1 MSSESRERVER
12 RPGFILAKLKAI
24 LTPIVAPEVLA
35 IYADGLRKAGL
46 PEERGVA
53 LVWRRHRIMRD
64 AAKGEGRAYS
74 IGSLGVSFQVW
85 RERSVSRYA
94 LTRGNS
100 AKLKPAFSTTLRTG
114 Q

>member
-12 RPGFILAKLKAI
+12 RLPGFILAKLKAI

-64 AAKGEGRAYS
+64 AAKGEG
-74 IGSLGVSFQVW
+74 LGPTASEAW
-85 RERSVSRYA
+85 GCPSRSGGNA
-94 LTRGNS
+94 AFRGM
-100 AKLKPAFSTTLRTG
+100 R
-114 Q
+114 